1 MCLEAVW
8 RTFTEYLEYVGYR
21 IKEKFEQPTLV
32 PNRVGVKGDLIEAKD
47 PTWYLQGGCRYDISS
62 CERIQK

>member
-8 RTFTEYLEYVGYR
+8 RTFPEYLEYVGYR

-47 PTWYLQGGCRYDISS
+47 PTWYL
-62 CERIQK
+62 